1 MASRLF
7 ASTPRHQAL
16 GIALLRVITGI
27 TFAAHGY
34 QKVFVYGLAGVQ
46 GAFTKMG
53 APMPM
58 VTGPLI
64 ACVEFLGGIA
74 LIVGLLTRLAAL
86 GLALDMLGALLIV
99 HLANGFYLPKG
110 YEFVLL
116 LFAASMALMFGGPG
130 ALSIDSLLAAKSTS
144 RNR

>member
-1 MASRLF
+1 M
-7 ASTPRHQAL
+7 
-16 GIALLRVITGI
+16 
-27 TFAAHGY
+27 
-34 QKVFVYGLAGVQ
+34 
-46 GAFTKMG
+46 FTRW
-53 APMPM
+53 
-58 VTGPLI
+58 
-64 ACVEFLGGIA
+64 
-74 LIVGLLTRLAAL
+74 LTLSLAAL

-110 YEFVLL
+110 FEFVLL